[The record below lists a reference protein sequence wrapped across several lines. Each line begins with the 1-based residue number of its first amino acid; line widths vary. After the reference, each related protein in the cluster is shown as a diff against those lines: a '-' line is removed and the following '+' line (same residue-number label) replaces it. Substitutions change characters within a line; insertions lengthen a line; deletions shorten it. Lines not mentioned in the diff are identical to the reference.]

1 MNKFVLTALVGCL
14 FGILMLIVVSEG
26 QHYGRDINLQD
37 DAERRI
43 DLDAK
48 ETIDSNDQG
57 FEDDLQQSRNTP
69 DSDDADLDEGDVDKG
84 VYDPQGDD
92 VVG

>member
-1 MNKFVLTALVGCL
+1 MRKFVLTVLVGCL

-26 QHYGRDINLQD
+26 QYDTAINPED
-37 DAERRI
+37 DAEQGI
-43 DLDAK
+43 DLGAR
-48 ETIDSNDQG
+48 ETVDINDEG

-84 VYDPQGDD
+84 VYERQGDD
-92 VVG
+92 VVR